1 MMIFFALICMVCVA
15 LGCAFATNRSERVS
29 ARADGEPTIGLS
41 GIQMR
46 GFVNSWYYY
55 LVLQSD
61 SYSGKTGTDTI
72 EGATDKATYGYDK
85 IKFYTSADDTT
96 GIALSE
102 LNLQH
107 VGVNAHDW
115 GVNGLFINFAE
126 YDSAYGGHQV
136 YKVTIEKG
144 CKLPSG
150 DGNVFVV
157 DDTYTYVNNDF
168 GNEEKKLGAFNWTLQ
183 TNNLGTAHVNGV
195 QVRSGGGTENFIAVL
210 SDVYATTPTGKIDIA
225 RLNTRSK
232 IKIYTSASDTEGKL
246 LSDNNF
252 IGGWYEYDR
261 FGQKGLLMAY
271 NTPSDYGTYNGS
283 TVYKIVVEEGC
294 QLPYGSTSYYTV
306 AETVTYY
313 NLEHGKDTAINGA
326 FRWSNTPVEYKDE
339 TVAVTGVQVRGLGDH
354 ETDSG
359 TKDYNFIVLQ
369 NAMYEF
375 GIENNAAVE
384 HDLGVAEINSY
395 INTLQKVKIYKSATD
410 EEGIALSEI
419 GSAGW
424 WTENKFAS
432 GGLAIEVPADKFKEY
447 NGKTIYKIVI
457 EEGCQLPFRAKGSST
472 TDVYSVYTT
481 NETVTYYNLEYGKDD
496 ATSGAFKWSEIDY
509 IDELVD
515 VTGVQVRSL
524 GTYEDENSNIKD
536 YNFIVLKNDM
546 YGFGVKKVKQ
556 VINGEEKEI
565 EEAIEHN
572 LGVAEINTYLNTLKK
587 VRIYTS
593 ATDEEG
599 VAIAEICSPGWWTEN
614 KFACGGLAIE
624 IPADKY
630 KLYNGKTIYKI
641 VVEAGC
647 QLPFR
652 AEDAAETDTYSVYAT
667 EKAVTY
673 INADYGMDIA
683 KDYAAN
689 WCDESIELKN
699 FGEAEV
705 TTIHN
710 RAYQQEIGTARFLG
724 LFFKQEFEMS
734 KDCAFYMHKL
744 NMLDKIKVYLSENDT
759 EGTLLRDI
767 YRMSVTTQ
775 GFGESDALCINID
788 PSEAD
793 DSTEDNPKY
802 KYDGPHM
809 YCVEIMEGCQFPLT
823 KNGKYGYATTT
834 VTKKF
839 YNREYGMTGPIG
851 PGETDQDGT
860 PRTYEAWSIVWAQK
874 VTVTFNVV
882 GIEGLTFASKTLLGG
897 SEIDLEDYQQEGYR
911 LMATDSDGNEA
922 FEIYTLPD
930 HDVTLTL
937 TYVKKGGNESVVDSK
952 DSQGT
957 SSGGSS
963 GGCFGTIGSGAGL
976 LALLVLSV
984 SGIMIKRRKND

>member
-144 CKLPSG
+144 CKLPSR

-294 QLPYGSTSYYTV
+294 QLPYGSTSYHTV

-326 FRWSNTPVEYKDE
+326 FRWSRTPVEYKDE

-395 INTLQKVKIYKSATD
+395 INTLQKVKIY
-410 EEGIALSEI
+410 
-419 GSAGW
+419 
-424 WTENKFAS
+424 
-432 GGLAIEVPADKFKEY
+432 
-447 NGKTIYKIVI
+447 
-457 EEGCQLPFRAKGSST
+457 
-472 TDVYSVYTT
+472 
-481 NETVTYYNLEYGKDD
+481 
-496 ATSGAFKWSEIDY
+496 
-509 IDELVD
+509 
-515 VTGVQVRSL
+515 
-524 GTYEDENSNIKD
+524 
-536 YNFIVLKNDM
+536 
-546 YGFGVKKVKQ
+546 
-556 VINGEEKEI
+556 
-565 EEAIEHN
+565 
-572 LGVAEINTYLNTLKK
+572 
-587 VRIYTS
+587 TS
-593 ATDEEG
+593 ATDEFVEG
-599 VAIAEICSPGWWTEN
+599 LSFAEAEFSRGGRYIRVKWERSEKGIVLTVEN
-614 KFACGGLAIE
+614 RGFCG
-624 IPADKY
+624 
-630 KLYNGKTIYKI
+630 
-641 VVEAGC
+641 
-647 QLPFR
+647 
-652 AEDAAETDTYSVYAT
+652 
-667 EKAVTY
+667 Y
-673 INADYGMDIA
+673 INIGEVIG
-683 KDYAAN
+683 
-689 WCDESIELKN
+689 LKEGG
-699 FGEAEV
+699 GEYIVAC
-705 TTIHN
+705 
-710 RAYQQEIGTARFLG
+710 R
-724 LFFKQEFEMS
+724 
-734 KDCAFYMHKL
+734 
-744 NMLDKIKVYLSENDT
+744 KI
-759 EGTLLRDI
+759 
-767 YRMSVTTQ
+767 
-775 GFGESDALCINID
+775 
-788 PSEAD
+788 
-793 DSTEDNPKY
+793 
-802 KYDGPHM
+802 
-809 YCVEIMEGCQFPLT
+809 
-823 KNGKYGYATTT
+823 
-834 VTKKF
+834 
-839 YNREYGMTGPIG
+839 
-851 PGETDQDGT
+851 
-860 PRTYEAWSIVWAQK
+860 
-874 VTVTFNVV
+874 
-882 GIEGLTFASKTLLGG
+882 
-897 SEIDLEDYQQEGYR
+897 
-911 LMATDSDGNEA
+911 
-922 FEIYTLPD
+922 
-930 HDVTLTL
+930 
-937 TYVKKGGNESVVDSK
+937 
-952 DSQGT
+952 
-957 SSGGSS
+957 
-963 GGCFGTIGSGAGL
+963 
-976 LALLVLSV
+976 
-984 SGIMIKRRKND
+984 